1 MGWLTGQH
9 FFSMTL
15 YQKIKFLLFLP
26 FWYTVCKNY
35 CIKDIFMRTCC
46 FQITFFTRKWNSF
59 NRCLVIFNCSFLFI
73 LGWWL
78 CPFWLYYCFFNSK
91 GPHVKYEGG
100 KGGGRRVFV
109 GVMKY
114 YRHILMDHETFFK
127 IFEGPQNIF
136 LCSIFVI

>member
-1 MGWLTGQH
+1 MGWLTVQH

-26 FWYTVCKNY
+26 FWSTVCKNY
-35 CIKDIFMRTCC
+35 CIKDIFMWTCC

-91 GPHVKYEGG
+91 GPHIKYEGG
-100 KGGGRRVFV
+100 KGGGFLW
-109 GVMKY
+109 GSWNIIGIYWWTMK
-114 YRHILMDHETFFK
+114 HFSKFLKGHK
-127 IFEGPQNIF
+127 IFSYVLF
-136 LCSIFVI
+136 S